1 MREVTPCRSAAVPSR
16 YLGRDRPVPSGA
28 VRAALLVH
36 RVRQIS
42 RGVLGGLADT
52 DLIAA
57 APLVDGLSE
66 QQELVGG
73 EDRHKL
79 PEGVLSSHIDLSH
92 APDPPEGFVT
102 KHRFVW
108 ALGQILCLAGKS
120 MAFGGLSVP
129 ELSPVI

>member
-1 MREVTPCRSAAVPSR
+1 MPSR
-16 YLGRDRPVPSGA
+16 YLGRDRPVPLGA
-28 VRAALLVH
+28 VRAALLAL

-42 RGVLGGLADT
+42 RGVLGELADT

-73 EDRHKL
+73 EDHHKL

-92 APDPPEGFVT
+92 APDPPEGCLSPNIDSCGHSDKFS
-102 KHRFVW
+102 VW
-108 ALGQILCLAGKS
+108 LGRAWHS
-120 MAFGGLSVP
+120 GGLSVP

>member
-1 MREVTPCRSAAVPSR
+1 MPSR
-16 YLGRDRPVPSGA
+16 YLGRDRPVSLGA
-28 VRAALLVH
+28 VRAALLVL

-42 RGVLGGLADT
+42 RGVLGELADT

-79 PEGVLSSHIDLSH
+79 PEGVRSSHIDLPL

-108 ALGQILCLAGKS
+108 ALGQIICLAGKS

>member
-1 MREVTPCRSAAVPSR
+1 MSSR
-16 YLGRDRPVPSGA
+16 HLDCDRPVPSGA
-28 VRAALLVH
+28 VRAALLVL

-42 RGVLGGLADT
+42 RGVLGELADT

-79 PEGVLSSHIDLSH
+79 PEGVLSSHIDLPH

-102 KHRFVW
+102 IHRFVW